1 MYPMIFDGAVIAR
14 EPHRI
19 TFYLQEVAGMF
30 HAYYNKHRVI
40 GDDFALTRA
49 RLALCE
55 AMRTVL
61 RDGLGILGI
70 STPEKM

>member
-1 MYPMIFDGAVIAR
+1 
-14 EPHRI
+14 
-19 TFYLQEVAGMF
+19 LQELAGMF

-40 GDDFALTRA
+40 VDDFALTRA

-55 AMRTVL
+55 AIRIVL

-70 STPEKM
+70 SAPEKM